1 MKALKTT
8 RYYFLYSVFLRER
21 ERERERER
29 VENAHYLQKE
39 YIKGTRLMVS
49 QGILTRFKY
58 INWSFMVLWLRI
70 INRILWNHHSSLGNN
85 VRRFRGLS

>member
-8 RYYFLYSVFLRER
+8 RYYFLYSVFFRER
-21 ERERERER
+21 EREREREGERER

-49 QGILTRFKY
+49 QGIPTRSKY
-58 INWSFMVLWLRI
+58 INWSFMVLWLCI

-85 VRRFRGLS
+85 V